1 MKCSNCNFETN
12 QDFVYC
18 PNCGAAQNGEP
29 FAEPVSL
36 NPAADKIFA
45 LLKDNLF
52 LAVCILMTVSA
63 AASVISG
70 TIQLF
75 TILIAI
81 FLWCMYSSAEKGF
94 VNENQLRN
102 ISGTVYASYIV
113 TNVLAGIFVFL
124 GLIMSAMS
132 SFLSSLKLSDIL
144 DEFSTGF
151 SEFDIDISDFL
162 YDLPQNIMSIIGV
175 VLAIMFIFIA
185 AVILVFNILGIRK
198 IHRFIKSVYMGVMYQ
213 NPNFEKVNAAK
224 NWILVFAIFGGIS
237 ALFSLGDS
245 LLLSIDNLL
254 SSVATGCQSA
264 AMISVYILTD
274 KYLAVKN

>member
-18 PNCGAAQNGEP
+18 PNCGAAAHTEP
-29 FAEPVSL
+29 SPEPVSL

-52 LAVCILMTVSA
+52 LVVCILMTVAA

-70 TIQLF
+70 TIPLF

-81 FLWCMYSSAEKGF
+81 FLWCTYSSAEKGF

-144 DEFSTGF
+144 NQLSLEF

-162 YDLPQNIMSIIGV
+162 YDLPQNIMSVIGV

-224 NWILVFAIFGGIS
+224 NWILVFAIFTGIS
-237 ALFSLGDS
+237 ALFSLTSS
-245 LLLSIDNLL
+245 LLAFA
-254 SSVATGCQSA
+254 SSGCQSA
-264 AMISVYILTD
+264 AMISVYILID

>member
-1 MKCSNCNFETN
+1 MKCTNCNFETT
-12 QDFVYC
+12 QDFTYC
-18 PNCGAAQNGEP
+18 PNCGSAQNTEP
-29 FAEPVSL
+29 VAEPVSL

-52 LAVCILMTVSA
+52 LVVCILLTVSA
-63 AASVISG
+63 ATSVISG
-70 TIQLF
+70 GIPLF

-81 FLWCMYSSAEKGF
+81 FLWCIYSSAQKGF

-124 GLIMSAMS
+124 GLLMSVMS

-144 DEFSTGF
+144 NELSLEFN
-151 SEFDIDISDFL
+151 EFDVDISDFL
-162 YDLPQNIMSIIGV
+162 YDLPQNIVSIIGIL
-175 VLAIMFIFIA
+175 LAIMFIFIA
-185 AVILVFNILGIRK
+185 AAILVFNILGIRK

-224 NWILVFAIFGGIS
+224 NWILVFAIFIGIS
-237 ALFSLGDS
+237 ALFSLTDS
-245 LLLSIDNLL
+245 LLAFAS
-254 SSVATGCQSA
+254 TGCQSA
-264 AMISVYILTD
+264 TLILVYILID
-274 KYLAVKN
+274 KYLTVKNTFKQ